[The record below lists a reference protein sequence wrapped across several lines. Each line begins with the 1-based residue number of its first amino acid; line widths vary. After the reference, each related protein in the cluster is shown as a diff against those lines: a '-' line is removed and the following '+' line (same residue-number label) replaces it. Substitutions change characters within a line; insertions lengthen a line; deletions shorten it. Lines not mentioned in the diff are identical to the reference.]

1 MAYFTRTEESRQ
13 DAQRALERGRSIRR
27 WAFAGCSPW
36 EHLAFAIPMSEQL
49 DALQAYGYD
58 INADDFDLAEA
69 IHVDLFADSDDEK
82 LAAIL
87 NLEPCDGGGYAEFLA
102 GLCALEAF
110 GDEPTP
116 EDCAETLGGDLF
128 ACLVCYEGEQ
138 VGIDPDE
145 GWPLFKPTRI
155 VWIHQTG
162 STAGRW
168 KEVP

>member
-13 DAQRALERGRSIRR
+13 DAQRALARGRSIRR

-82 LAAIL
+82 LAEVL

-102 GLCALEAF
+102 GLCASAV
-110 GDEPTP
+110 T
-116 EDCAETLGGDLF
+116 F
-128 ACLVCYEGEQ
+128 ADGL
-138 VGIDPDE
+138 P
-145 GWPLFKPTRI
+145 
-155 VWIHQTG
+155 
-162 STAGRW
+162 
-168 KEVP
+168 

>member
-1 MAYFTRTEESRQ
+1 MSPATHCERPASDHIVKICGITRVE
-13 DAQRALERGRSIRR
+13 D
-27 WAFAGCSPW
+27 
-36 EHLAFAIPMSEQL
+36 
-49 DALQAYGYD
+49 
-58 INADDFDLAEA
+58 
-69 IHVDLFADSDDEK
+69 
-82 LAAIL
+82 
-87 NLEPCDGGGYAEFLA
+87 

-168 KEVP
+168 KEDP